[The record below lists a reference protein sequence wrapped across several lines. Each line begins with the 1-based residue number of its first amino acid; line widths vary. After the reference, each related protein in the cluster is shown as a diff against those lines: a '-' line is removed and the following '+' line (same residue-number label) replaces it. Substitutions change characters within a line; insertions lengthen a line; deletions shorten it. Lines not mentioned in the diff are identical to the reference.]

1 MLSELVFE
9 SRKPMGF
16 DVCQQSDEIKHVWF
30 FRHAY
35 IVHYPMGGGG
45 FCHFIATVMGTLC
58 IFGQKN
64 GQVGGGVQSS
74 SNFSPSVAI
83 TFISSQC
90 ILGCTESNVSQ
101 KKQTSI
107 SQIPWWLE
115 QQGYLQVHRISHW
128 LCWCDSGI
136 WGWLTFAA
144 AHKVVLAALSPQRRT
159 VTHFLRGWVPPVIR
173 KVKVLCYR
181 LTYYNCQ
188 ICFVESEK
196 LLPKWY
202 LKSSSCCPF
211 FLAKN
216 IQCARGGAS
225 IPDLYTGIHAL

>member
-1 MLSELVFE
+1 MVVTRLV
-9 SRKPMGF
+9 SQGF
-16 DVCQQSDEIKHVWF
+16 PSHCAFLAKKS
-30 FRHAY
+30 
-35 IVHYPMGGGG
+35 
-45 FCHFIATVMGTLC
+45 
-58 IFGQKN
+58 
-64 GQVGGGVQSS
+64 GQVGGGVQLS

-90 ILGCTESNVSQ
+90 ILGCTKSNVSQ

-107 SQIPWWLE
+107 SQIPWWPE

-128 LCWCDSGI
+128 VCWCDSGI

-144 AHKVVLAALSPQRRT
+144 AHKVVLAALSPQRTT
-159 VTHFLRGWVPPVIR
+159 VTHFLRGWVAPVIR
-173 KVKVLCYR
+173 KVIVLCYR

-196 LLPKWY
+196 LLLKWY

-211 FLAKN
+211 FWPK
-216 IQCARGGAS
+216 
-225 IPDLYTGIHAL
+225 IHSVLLLQ